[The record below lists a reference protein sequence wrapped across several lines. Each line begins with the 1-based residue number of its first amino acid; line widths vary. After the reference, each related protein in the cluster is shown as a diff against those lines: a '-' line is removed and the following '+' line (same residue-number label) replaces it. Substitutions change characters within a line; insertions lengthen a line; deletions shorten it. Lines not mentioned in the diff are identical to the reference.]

1 MCRLTDKINNQE
13 YVWGYK
19 IVLNRNG
26 MYFSPTT
33 GIAYEIGPVT
43 IPTKQINIIDHI
55 VNDLL
60 IEGSFAHN
68 KDMVGRTCVFLDYKS
83 AKDIYEQWRYC
94 SRLYNEHG
102 TSLKIVRM
110 ALYSEL
116 MFGDYSN
123 NILVV
128 GGTHIYAIKEI

>member
-1 MCRLTDKINNQE
+1 MCRLTDKINNQN
-13 YVWGYK
+13 YVLGYK

-33 GIAYEIGPVT
+33 GIVYDIGPVH
-43 IPTKQINIIDHI
+43 IPKKQINIIDHI

-60 IEGSFAHN
+60 VEGSFAYN
-68 KDMVGRTCVFLDYKS
+68 KNMVGRTCVFLDYKR
-83 AKDIYEQWRYC
+83 AEDVYEEWRY
-94 SRLYNEHG
+94 SSKLYDEHG
-102 TSLKIVRM
+102 ASLKIVRM
-110 ALYSEL
+110 SLYGEL

-128 GGTHIYAIKEI
+128 GGTHIYSIKEI